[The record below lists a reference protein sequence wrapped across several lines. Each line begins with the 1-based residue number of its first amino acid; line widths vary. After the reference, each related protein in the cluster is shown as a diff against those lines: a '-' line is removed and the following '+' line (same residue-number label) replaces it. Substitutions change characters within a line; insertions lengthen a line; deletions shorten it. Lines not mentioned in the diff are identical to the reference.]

1 MHPAESILGI
11 LIKIIRYR
19 STLFQ
24 HPDLAGSPISNLQ
37 EVINIKKD
45 WKTKK
50 NKFLLF
56 IRAENRY

>member
-24 HPDLAGSPISNLQ
+24 HPDLAGLPISNLQ

-50 NKFLLF
+50 TNFFYL
-56 IRAENRY
+56 